1 MNNKNSRKT
10 KSIDNKKSKKTKKV
24 YLRNID
30 EENIPE
36 EHSNFS
42 IKQHNF
48 NKISVNLISCIFTYV
63 NLQELFICKNL
74 NKKFRNVIFKNVACL
89 RKYIDLKK
97 FYAFHDERFCIREES
112 VFLNKFYN
120 EWLLENIS
128 VGEINHVL
136 SEFLVEKLYKL
147 KFFSISKD
155 ITNVSEL
162 ELKLL
167 GVLLSSYK
175 CPILDLYV
183 NLNEVNAKFIE
194 EIFRKMKKV
203 ESLDII
209 FENFYNFNYSGVLSA
224 LEENKSIKKLELYS
238 LNHNSKSTSSYFH
251 KNFESLFRALM
262 KNKSIEDFSG
272 FITNEVQKDNSLYQ
286 SLKDCFNHNKTI
298 KNLTLEGI
306 FSQGQKLNFE
316 FLYQNSTIKSLHI
329 KGSYCL
335 ISLSKLFSDD
345 VKIKSTIDSL
355 AFDFDKEGCYESYE
369 LEEEG
374 VEDSKGKRR
383 FIMDDEN
390 KKAINSCVGNNKLLK
405 LCIYN
410 NSLWKYISPIS
421 FSTSVLKS
429 IRIENEIEYYRRPK
443 PFNSLVFLT
452 ILRSAKTL
460 ESVYI
465 EDFFIETRQ
474 EDLERAVFDL
484 LRENTNLK
492 EFKFTDLN
500 DDCEERVRKFLIER
514 KMKAIAEIKKVFN

>member
-48 NKISVNLISCIFTYV
+48 NKISVNLTGCVFKFM

-97 FYAFHDERFCIREES
+97 FYSYHNEEFCIKAES

-147 KFFSISKD
+147 KNFSITKD
-155 ITNVSEL
+155 ICNISDI

-175 CPILDLYV
+175 CPILNLHVD
-183 NLNEVNAKFIE
+183 LNEVNAKFIE

-224 LEENKSIKKLELYS
+224 LEENKSIKNLELYS

-251 KNFESLFRALM
+251 KNFEGLFRALM

-272 FITNEVQKDNSLYQ
+272 FLTNEVQKDYSLYQ
-286 SLKDCFNHNKTI
+286 SLKDCFSNNKTI

-316 FLYQNSTIKSLHI
+316 FLYENCTIKSLHI

-335 ISLSKLFSDD
+335 ISISKLFCDD

-355 AFDFDKEGCYESYE
+355 TLDTDEEGCYESYE

-374 VEDSKGKRR
+374 IEDSKGKRR
-383 FIMDDEN
+383 FIMDDEH

-410 NSLWKYISPIS
+410 NSLWKYISPTS
-421 FSTSVLKS
+421 FSTSILKS
-429 IRIENEIEYYRRPK
+429 IRIENDFYTMPK

-465 EDFFIETRQ
+465 QDYFLQTRQ

-492 EFKFTDLN
+492 EFKFFDLN
-500 DDCEERVRKFLIER
+500 DNCEERVRKLLIER
-514 KMKAIAEIKKVFN
+514 KMKAITEIKKVFN